1 MREVP
6 AVVLVKALHL
16 ASWRGAVLAGLVL
29 AVSPATSSAQEQSIK
44 ISGNG
49 ASLATMQVLAQA
61 YASVQPGASINV
73 LPSVGSSG
81 GIKAMLAGA
90 LQIAVSA
97 RELTAAEVQAG
108 AVATECGRTPFVFA
122 TASTHP
128 VNAVKTQDLVDFYAG
143 RTLSWP
149 DGSKLRLVLRPSTD
163 SDTATVKAMSP
174 EMREAASMAEQRKGM
189 VFAVTDQEAASNIEK
204 VPGALG
210 TSTLA
215 LILSEHRAIKPLAL
229 DGVMPSPQTLASGAY
244 PLHRSIYLVTGP
256 KTSMQALAFVAFI
269 RSPAGAEILQ
279 RMGHWVK

>member
-1 MREVP
+1 LP
-6 AVVLVKALHL
+6 LTA
-16 ASWRGAVLAGLVL
+16 
-29 AVSPATSSAQEQSIK
+29 SAQDQPIK

-49 ASLATMQVLAQA
+49 ASLATLQMLAQA
-61 YASVQPGASINV
+61 YASVQPGATISV

-97 RELTAAEVQAG
+97 RELTPAEIQAG

-122 TASTHP
+122 TAATHP
-128 VNAVKTQDLVDFYAG
+128 VNAVTTQDLVDFYAG
-143 RTLSWP
+143 NKLSWP
-149 DGSKLRLVLRPSTD
+149 DGTRLRLVLRPSTD

-174 EMREAASMAEQRKGM
+174 AMRDAASLADQRKGM
-189 VFAVTDQEAASNIEK
+189 VFAVTDQEAASGIEK
-204 VPGALG
+204 VPGSLG

-244 PLHRSIYLVTGP
+244 RLYRSMYVVTGP
-256 KTSMQALAFVAFI
+256 KTSMQALAFVAFV

-279 RMGHWVK
+279 RTGHWVK